1 MTQPP
6 RTDQAPA
13 APARRPRRAMRLA
26 LFIPAGVMLVM
37 ALLFAGIQTGPGRA
51 ALCRLLEG
59 AVAASP
65 GLTARIDGLEG
76 VVPFSVRVGTVAL
89 MDQAGPWLAVADARL
104 DWSLWA
110 LFAGRVEIAELSAR
124 IVRVLRTPDLPPD
137 EEPAAMVWPPTLPS
151 LPPIAV
157 ERLAVER
164 LILDAPVSG
173 ERTETAIAGRLSE
186 RGGVVEGLLRADRRD
201 GPRAFVR
208 LSVLAN
214 LRDWTLAMDL
224 SAEEAPDGP
233 LGRALDPTGADC
245 RRGPFAVALAGEGPL
260 DDWTGRLTVRLADVS
275 LVESDV
281 SLRVPLEPTARAR
294 LALTGFAA
302 PLPGML
308 PPHAATVAGRID
320 FSLAG
325 GTVLGTEALFLES
338 SRIIAGPARLTFS
351 GQTDPADGTI
361 GLDASLDIPSL
372 SPLTPLAGEIGGA
385 FSARL
390 TVSGDLDRPTARL
403 TLAANDVQSPQAALS
418 SAAMSFDILPVADLG
433 PVFPGIKVTGGG
445 EITGLRGPGGQLFQG
460 HAMVLALDAGLSANM
475 DAAVRS
481 LSVTA
486 GSLAVT
492 ARGDLSR
499 TRPVRA
505 ACRITL
511 ADLGELARGLGM
523 PVSGA
528 FLAEMTVAGQP
539 DGQGFSVEVSGGL
552 TGLAAASGDTAA
564 ALITRLMGQSPT
576 FSATARIDGETITVP
591 TLGLRGANLRLT
603 TEARADLAERTISAA
618 TTVDLPDMDALSSVA
633 GQPLRGQ
640 AGFSASISG
649 RLDSPDAT
657 ADIRLSGLRI
667 GDMPAASADIRLSA
681 SDLAGQLRGR
691 VAATAVAGGERL
703 GLEAEVA
710 MPPGRVEVGGLTLSG
725 PGMNVTGQARLALD
739 SGLYSG
745 NLSGA
750 SADLARLGDMLGLSL
765 SGSLALEARFAAQ
778 GGGQGVTASLTGKG
792 LGLPGTS
799 VTSLSLSAELADV
812 LRSPRGKLSLAASGI
827 TAPGAAVSSLDVTA
841 SGRDGKGMDF
851 SIKSKASLDA
861 VGPVRCDVAGR
872 AQPGPDGL
880 GLEVTTLTAKVAD
893 MPVTLRQKAAFR
905 LAGDRL
911 SVTGLRLGL
920 GKALLAADGGY
931 DAQQADLKVTVTD
944 VSLAEWAAFGAP
956 GMTGTAGIE
965 ARVSGSGARPEAS
978 LRLTAREI
986 GLPGGVPGST
996 GRGGRGAQAG
1006 KMSSLAVDLAAVA
1019 GQGGATA
1026 TLAVSGPDGK
1036 PPLAARAAFP
1046 IRFSLMPFTFETP
1059 PDGALSGNLTMDT
1072 ELADYAALLAQ
1083 ANTMATGR
1091 FTADL
1096 TASGTLAAP
1105 VVSGRAGLSGGTVEN
1120 ADTGMRLKDVRLDL
1134 EAAGSRIRLVEL
1146 SARDYGKGTMRL
1158 SGQAALSPGDGFFLD
1173 VAAMFDALTV
1183 ADMELATAA
1192 LSGEVTASGQ
1202 GGALA
1207 VAGKLFVGPAQVNIP
1222 SRLPPDVTQVAVV
1235 EINNPAAPPPAGKKK
1250 AAAPRAA
1257 SEMSLDVTVGVGN
1270 GVYVRGMGLESEW
1283 QGEVAVRGTAAAPQ
1297 VTGGV
1302 HTLQGGGVEFF
1313 GRRLELVKGRVSFS
1327 GGTPPDP
1334 ELDVEASIATSDA
1347 TCGVLVKGPAS
1358 APKITLTSDPPLPR
1372 DEILARIL
1380 FGRSA
1385 GTITAFQGLQ
1395 MAQAGAALM
1404 SGGGTSLDLLARTR
1418 RLAGLDELDFVP
1430 GQGGLESTR
1439 LRAAKYLTKG
1449 VKVTVDQGASA
1460 DSGSVSVEVDI
1471 TPNISLES
1479 KVGADSNQ
1487 GVGVNWKWDY

>member
-13 APARRPRRAMRLA
+13 APARRMRRVMRLA
-26 LFIPAGVMLVM
+26 LFTLAGVMLVI

-59 AVAASP
+59 AVAATP

-89 MDQAGPWLAVADARL
+89 MDPAGPWLVVGDARL
-104 DWSLWA
+104 DWSLVA
-110 LFAGRVEIAELSAR
+110 LFAGRVEIGELSAH
-124 IVRVLRTPDLPPD
+124 IVRVLRAPELPPD
-137 EEPAAMVWPPTLPS
+137 EEPTPMVWPPRLPS

-173 ERTETAIAGRLSE
+173 ERTETAVAGRLSE
-186 RGGVVEGLLRADRRD
+186 RGGVVEGLVRADRRD
-201 GPRAFVR
+201 GPRAFAR
-208 LSVLAN
+208 LTVLAN
-214 LRDWTLAMDL
+214 LRDWTLALDL
-224 SAEEAPDGP
+224 AAEEAAGGP
-233 LGRALDPTGADC
+233 LGRALDPSGADC

-260 DDWTGRLTVRLADVS
+260 ADWTGRLTARFADWSV
-275 LVESDV
+275 VESDL
-281 SLRVPLEPTARAR
+281 SLRVPLTQKARAR

-308 PPHAATVAGRID
+308 PPHAAAVAGRID

-325 GTVLGTEALFLES
+325 GTVLGTDALFVES
-338 SRIIAGPARLTFS
+338 SRITAGPARLTLS
-351 GQTDPADGTI
+351 GQTDPAAGTI

-372 SPLTPLAGEIGGA
+372 SPLSPLADEIGGA

-403 TLAANDVQSPQAALS
+403 SLAAHDVQTPQAALS
-418 SAAMSFDILPVADLG
+418 SAAMSFDILPVGDLG

-445 EITGLRGPGGQLFQG
+445 EVTGLRGPGGAFFPG
-460 HAMVLALDAGLSANM
+460 HAMVLALDAGLSTDM
-475 DAAVRS
+475 EVAVRS

-486 GSLAVT
+486 GGLAVT

-499 TRPVRA
+499 ARPVQA

-511 ADLGELARGLGM
+511 ADLGELARGLGL

-528 FLAEMTVAGQP
+528 FLADAEVAGQP
-539 DGQGFSVEVSGGL
+539 DGQGLRVDVSGGL
-552 TGLAAASGDTAA
+552 TGLAALAGEPA
-564 ALITRLMGQSPT
+564 ALFAQLFGKAPT
-576 FSATARIDGETITVP
+576 FSATALIDNDDITVP
-591 TLGLRGANLRLT
+591 KLGISGANLRLT
-603 TEARADLAERTISAA
+603 AEARADLAGRTISAA
-618 TTVDLPDMDALSSVA
+618 ATVDMPDMEPLSSVA
-633 GQPLRGQ
+633 GRPLRGQ
-640 AGFSASISG
+640 AGFAATLSG

-657 ADIRLSGLRI
+657 ADIRLSGLRV
-667 GDMPAASADIRLSA
+667 GDMPTASADIRLSA
-681 SDLAGQLRGR
+681 SDLAGQLQGR
-691 VAATAVAGGERL
+691 IAATAAVGGERL
-703 GLEAEVA
+703 GFEAALA
-710 MPPGRVEVGGLTLSG
+710 MPPGRLEVDGLTLSG
-725 PGMNVTGQARLALD
+725 PGANVTGQARLALD
-739 SGLYSG
+739 NGLFSG
-745 NLSGA
+745 NLSGS
-750 SADLARLGDMLGLSL
+750 SADLGRLGDMLGVPL
-765 SGSLALEARFAAQ
+765 SGSFALEARFAEQ

-792 LGLPGTS
+792 LRGAGAS
-799 VTSLSLSAELADV
+799 VSSLSVSAELADV
-812 LRSPRGKLSLAASGI
+812 RRSPRGKLALAASGL
-827 TAPGAAVSSLDVTA
+827 TAPGAAVSSLEVTA

-851 SIKSKASLDA
+851 SLKSTASLDA

-880 GLEVTTLTAKVAD
+880 GLELTTLAAKVAD
-893 MPVTLRQKAAFR
+893 MPVTLKQKAAFR

-931 DAQQADLKVTVTD
+931 DAQKADLKMTVTG

-956 GMTGTAGIE
+956 GVTGTAGIE
-965 ARVSGSGARPEAS
+965 ALVSGSGARPQAS

-986 GLPGGVPGST
+986 GLPGGGPGAKSMG
-996 GRGGRGAQAG
+996 GRGGLAG
-1006 KMSSLAVDLAAVA
+1006 KTPPLAVDLTAEAGPGGVA
-1019 GQGGATA
+1019 A
-1026 TLAVSGPDGK
+1026 TLAVSGPGGK

-1046 IRFSLMPFTFETP
+1046 ARFSLTPFAFETP
-1059 PDGALSGNLTMDT
+1059 PDGALSGSLTMDT

-1083 ANTMATGR
+1083 ANTLATGR
-1091 FTADL
+1091 LTADL

-1105 VVSGRAGLSGGTVEN
+1105 VVTGRAGLSGGTVEN
-1120 ADTGMRLKDVRLDL
+1120 ADTGMRLKDLRLDL

-1146 SARDYGKGTMRL
+1146 SARDYGKGAMRL
-1158 SGQAALSPGDGFFLD
+1158 SGQAGLSPGDGFSLD
-1173 VAAMFDALTV
+1173 VAALFDALTV
-1183 ADMELATAA
+1183 ADMELATAV

-1202 GGALA
+1202 GSALA

-1235 EINNPAAPPPAGKKK
+1235 EINNPAAPPAAGKKK
-1250 AAAPRAA
+1250 AAAPGAA
-1257 SEMSLDVTVGVGN
+1257 SDISLDVTVGVGN

-1313 GRRLELVKGRVSFS
+1313 GRRLELVTGRVSFG

-1347 TCGVLVKGPAS
+1347 TCGVLVKGQAS